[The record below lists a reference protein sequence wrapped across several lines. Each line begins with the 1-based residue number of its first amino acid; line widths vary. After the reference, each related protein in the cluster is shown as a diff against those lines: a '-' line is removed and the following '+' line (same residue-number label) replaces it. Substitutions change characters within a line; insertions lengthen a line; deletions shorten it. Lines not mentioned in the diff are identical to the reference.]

1 MSSKSRLLAALLLS
15 TGGLASPPGTAEEP
29 LPAKQKVQTL
39 CQICHGMDGVASDS
53 MVPNLSGQHK
63 MYMVIQLEA
72 SRRRIV
78 RGLIEEDDSG
88 DGAAPTMASFRER
101 CSGGLTR
108 IRDLVDELKSSDD
121 PGLAALMVAVQA
133 ISEQCAVWRREP

>member
-1 MSSKSRLLAALLLS
+1 MSSKSCLLAALLLS

-72 SRRRIV
+72 FRDGTRQHPQMSIIA
-78 RGLIEEDDSG
+78 RGLTDED
-88 DGAAPTMASFRER
+88 
-101 CSGGLTR
+101 
-108 IRDLVDELKSSDD
+108 IDLVAGWYADVKVTVES
-121 PGLAALMVAVQA
+121 PG
-133 ISEQCAVWRREP
+133 E